1 MREKGKESETE
12 MTILF
17 QFNLISQLH
26 HNKNSCDDNNKF
38 EFEITFLCYTLHDS
52 NSKNQKERSSEV
64 EKNYLGYRG
73 LL

>member
-12 MTILF
+12 MRVLF

-26 HNKNSCDDNNKF
+26 HNKNASDDNNKF
-38 EFEITFLCYTLHDS
+38 EFEITFLCYTLHVS

-64 EKNYLGYRG
+64 EKN
-73 LL
+73 